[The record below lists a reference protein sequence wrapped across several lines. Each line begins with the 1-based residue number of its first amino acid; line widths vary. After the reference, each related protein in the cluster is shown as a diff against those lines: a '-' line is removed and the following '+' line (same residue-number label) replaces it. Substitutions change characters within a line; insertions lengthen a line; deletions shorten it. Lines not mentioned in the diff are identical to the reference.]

1 MIVVDTSAI
10 VAIAFGEAERETFS
24 RVIQQSGKSPDEHCF
39 RRGGADG
46 RTWAARTTRRYS
58 GG

>member
-10 VAIAFGEAERETFS
+10 VAIAFGEAEREAFS
-24 RVIQQSGKSPDEHCF
+24 RHSTSGKGPDEHCF
-39 RRGGADG
+39 RCAGADG
-46 RTWAARTTRRYS
+46 GAWAARTTRRGV